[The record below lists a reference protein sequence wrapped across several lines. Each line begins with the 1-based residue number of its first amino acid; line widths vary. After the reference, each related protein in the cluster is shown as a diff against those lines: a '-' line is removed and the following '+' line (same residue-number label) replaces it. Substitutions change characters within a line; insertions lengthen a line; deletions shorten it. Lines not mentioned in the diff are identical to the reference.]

1 MGDIL
6 TFILVPA
13 AYLVLLL
20 LYLLVAPVIAVLR
33 GAALISELVW
43 RYFQLLYGVLRL
55 RTPEFVTV
63 PPYRPSD
70 ELAHRN
76 YFFGP
81 AVRDLRQLLTLGRQL
96 FIRTV
101 TGAYRQ
107 VTARQFTA
115 PSTHRAVSVPY
126 GLTLFLGL
134 AVGAPVAI
142 VVLSALLGVHALGV
156 ALLTAGARLTALA
169 LRATDR
175 TVMILRGLPRGMLC
189 PSCFERVPYPSY
201 DCPRA
206 ECRRRHSDIRPGTFG
221 LFRRRCACGERIPTL
236 LMLMGRDAR
245 LSGYCVHEHCGKP
258 MNPDAGH
265 MPELIL
271 PLIGGRAAG
280 KTQLMAAAVK
290 SLQSTAENGGPAIR
304 LADPE
309 STANQQVL
317 NEILEIQG
325 HTRPTQK
332 ALPRA
337 HSFVL
342 GSGRAERLVHVFD
355 TAGERFGN
363 REETDALR
371 YIRDARTFVFV
382 LDPMAVGAFW
392 TRLDPAGPKVDRTL
406 ASTVDPEDVF
416 SRSVQAIRAMGTH
429 LDKARLAVAVS
440 KRDLLVGQPAL
451 LPDRPDDSDT
461 TRQWLCEQLGLRNLV
476 KTMDLEFG
484 EVRFFCT
491 AAVVDEE
498 GQAGPGITVLV
509 EWCLGT

>member
-1 MGDIL
+1 MDDIL
-6 TFILVPA
+6 LFILVPA
-13 AYLVLLL
+13 AYLALLL
-20 LYLLVAPVIAVLR
+20 LYLLVAPAIAALR
-33 GAALISELVW
+33 GAALISEQLW
-43 RYFQLLYGVLRL
+43 RYCQLLNGVLRL
-55 RTPEFVTV
+55 RTPEFVTI
-63 PPYRPSD
+63 PPYRPAE

-81 AVRDLRQLLTLGRQL
+81 ATRDLRQLITQGRRL
-96 FIRTV
+96 YVRTV
-101 TGAYRQ
+101 TDAYRR

-115 PSTHRAVSVPY
+115 PSTHRAASVPY
-126 GLTLFLGL
+126 GLTLYLGL
-134 AVGAPVAI
+134 GIGAGAAIPV
-142 VVLSALLGVHALGV
+142 LGMLLGVHALGV
-156 ALLTAGARLTALA
+156 ALLMVGARLTALS

-189 PSCFERVPYPSY
+189 PSCFERVPYPAY

-206 ECRRRHSDIRPGTFG
+206 ACRRRHADIRPGTFG

-236 LMLMGRDAR
+236 LMLMSRDAR
-245 LSGYCVHEHCGKP
+245 LSGYCRHEHCGKP

-280 KTQLMAAAVK
+280 KTQLMAAMVK
-290 SLQSTAENGGPAIR
+290 SLENTAENGGPAIR

-309 STANQQVL
+309 STANQRVL
-317 NEILEIQG
+317 NEVLEIQG

-332 ALPRA
+332 TLPRA

-355 TAGERFGN
+355 TAGERFVS

-371 YIRDARTFVFV
+371 YVRAARTFVFV
-382 LDPMAVGAFW
+382 LDPMAVDAFW
-392 TRLDPAGPKVDRTL
+392 TRLDLAGPKVDRTL

-416 SRSVQAIRAMGTH
+416 SRSVQTVRTMGTR

-440 KRDLLVGQPAL
+440 KRDMLVEQPAL
-451 LPDRPDDSDT
+451 LPDRPDDSET
-461 TRQWLCEQLGLRNLV
+461 AREWLCERLGLRNLV

-491 AAVVDEE
+491 AAVADEE
-498 GQAGPGITVLV
+498 GQVDPSIAVLV
-509 EWCLGT
+509 EWCLRE

>member
-1 MGDIL
+1 MDEIL
-6 TFILVPA
+6 LFILVPLAFLALLSIYLFFAPAIA
-13 AYLVLLL
+13 A
-20 LYLLVAPVIAVLR
+20 LR
-33 GAALISELVW
+33 GAALVSELVW
-43 RYFQLLYGVLRL
+43 RYCQLLDGVLRR
-55 RTPEFVTV
+55 RTPEFVTL
-63 PPYRPSD
+63 PAFSPAD

-81 AVRDLRQLLTLGRQL
+81 ATRDLRQLLTQGRRL
-96 FIRTV
+96 YVRTV
-101 TGAYRQ
+101 GDAYRR

-115 PSTHRAVSVPY
+115 PSVHRSVSVPY
-126 GLTLFLGL
+126 GLTLYLGL
-134 AVGAPVAI
+134 GAGAAVAVPV
-142 VVLSALLGVHALGV
+142 LGLLLGAQALGV
-156 ALLTAGARLTALA
+156 ALLMGGARLTAYT

-175 TVMILRGLPRGMLC
+175 TGMILRGLPRGMMC
-189 PSCFERVPYPSY
+189 PSCFERVPYPAY
-201 DCPRA
+201 DCPRTT
-206 ECRRRHSDIRPGTFG
+206 CRRRHSDIRPGTFG

-245 LSGYCVHEHCGKP
+245 LSGYCVHEHCGNS

-280 KTQLMAAAVK
+280 KTQLMAAMVK
-290 SLQSTAENGGPAIR
+290 SLENAAENGGEPIR

-309 STANQQVL
+309 SIANQQVL
-317 NEILEIQG
+317 NEVLDIQG

-332 ALPRA
+332 RLPRA

-342 GSGRAERLVHVFD
+342 GRGRAERLVHVFD
-355 TAGERFGN
+355 TAGERFLN

-371 YIRDARTFVFV
+371 YAKEARTFLFV
-382 LDPMAVGAFW
+382 LDPMSVDAFW
-392 TRLDPAGPKVDRTL
+392 TRLDPEGPKVDRTL

-416 SRSVQAIRAMGTH
+416 SRSTQTVRTMGTR

-440 KRDLLVGQPAL
+440 KRDLLAGQPAL

-461 TRQWLCEQLGLRNLV
+461 TREWLCERLGLRNLV
-476 KTMDLEFG
+476 ETMDLEFG

-491 AAVVDEE
+491 AAVADEQGQVDPSIAAFV
-498 GQAGPGITVLV
+498 Q
-509 EWCLGT
+509 WCLGE

>member
-1 MGDIL
+1 MDEIL
-6 TFILVPA
+6 AFVVVPIL
-13 AYLVLLL
+13 YLVLLL
-20 LYLLVAPVIAVLR
+20 LYLTFAWVIVVLR
-33 GAALISELVW
+33 AAALVSELLW
-43 RYFQLLYGVLRL
+43 RYCQLLNGVLRL

-63 PPYRPSD
+63 PPYRPAD

-81 AVRDLRQLLTLGRQL
+81 AVRDLRQLVTQGRRL
-96 FIRTV
+96 LVRGV
-101 TGAYRQ
+101 TDAYRG
-107 VTARQFTA
+107 VTARQFRA
-115 PSTHRAVSVPY
+115 PSTHRAISVPY
-126 GLTLFLGL
+126 GLTLCLGL
-134 AVGAPVAI
+134 GTGTAVAV
-142 VVLSALLGVHALGV
+142 VVLGVLLGVQALAV
-156 ALLTAGARLTALA
+156 ALLTAGARLTALT

-175 TVMILRGLPRGMLC
+175 TVMIARGLPRGMLC
-189 PSCFERVPYPSY
+189 PSCFERVRYPAY

-206 ECRRRHSDIRPGTFG
+206 ACRRRHADIRPGTFG

-236 LMLMGRDAR
+236 LMLMGRETR

-280 KTQLMAAAVK
+280 KTQLMAAVVK
-290 SLQSTAENGGPAIR
+290 SLEHAAENGGPALR

-309 STANQQVL
+309 STANQHVL
-317 NEILEIQG
+317 NEVLQIHG

-332 ALPRA
+332 TLPRA

-355 TAGERFGN
+355 TAGERFVN

-371 YIRDARTFVFV
+371 YIREARTFLFV
-382 LDPMAVGAFW
+382 LDPMAVEAFW
-392 TRLDPAGPKVDRTL
+392 TRLDPAGPTVDRTL

-416 SRSVQAIRAMGTH
+416 SRSVQTVRTMGTR
-429 LDKARLAVAVS
+429 LDRSRLAVAVS

-451 LPDRPDDSDT
+451 LPERPDDSESA
-461 TRQWLCEQLGLRNLV
+461 REWLCERLGLRNLV
-476 KTMDLEFG
+476 TTMDLEFG

-491 AAVVDEE
+491 AAVADAEGRVD
-498 GQAGPGITVLV
+498 ATITHLA
-509 EWCLGT
+509 EWCLRE

>member
-1 MGDIL
+1 MADIL
-6 TFILVPA
+6 IFVLVPA
-13 AYLVLLL
+13 VYLALLL
-20 LYLLVAPVIAVLR
+20 LYLVIAPAIAALR
-33 GAALISELVW
+33 GLALVSELLW
-43 RYFQLLYGVLRL
+43 RYFQLLNGVLRL

-63 PPYRPSD
+63 PPYRPAD

-81 AVRDLRQLLTLGRQL
+81 ATRDLRQLQSQGRRL
-96 FIRTV
+96 YIRTV
-101 TGAYRQ
+101 TDAFRR

-115 PSTHRAVSVPY
+115 PTVHRSVSVPY
-126 GLTLFLGL
+126 GLTLHLGL
-134 AVGAPVAI
+134 GLGAAAAVPV
-142 VVLSALLGVHALGV
+142 LGLLLGVQALGV
-156 ALLTAGARLTALA
+156 GLLTAGARLTALA

-175 TVMILRGLPRGMLC
+175 AVMILRGLPRGMLC
-189 PSCFERVPYPSY
+189 PSCFERVPYPAY

-206 ECRRRHSDIRPGTFG
+206 TCRRRHADIRPGTFG

-236 LMLMGRDAR
+236 LMLMSRDAR
-245 LSGYCVHEHCGKP
+245 LSGYCVHEHCGRP

-280 KTQLMAAAVK
+280 KTQLMAAMVK
-290 SLQSTAENGGPAIR
+290 MLEDSAENGGPPIR

-309 STANQQVL
+309 STANQRVL
-317 NEILEIQG
+317 NEVLEIQG

-332 ALPRA
+332 TLPRA

-355 TAGERFGN
+355 TAGERFVN

-371 YIRDARTFVFV
+371 YAREARTFVFV
-382 LDPMAVGAFW
+382 LDPMAVDAFW
-392 TRLDPAGPKVDRTL
+392 TRLDPRGPQVDRTL
-406 ASTVDPEDVF
+406 GSTVDPEDVF
-416 SRSVQAIRAMGTH
+416 SRSVQTVRTMGTR
-429 LDKARLAVAVS
+429 LARARLAVAVT
-440 KRDLLVGQPAL
+440 KRDLLAGQPAL
-451 LPDRPDDSDT
+451 LPDRPEDGDAV
-461 TRQWLCEQLGLRNLV
+461 REWLCERLGLRNLV

-491 AAVVDEE
+491 SAVADQEGRVDPSI
-498 GQAGPGITVLV
+498 GVFV
-509 EWCLGT
+509 EWCLRE

>member
-1 MGDIL
+1 MADIL
-6 TFILVPA
+6 IFVLVPTV
-13 AYLVLLL
+13 YLALLL
-20 LYLLVAPVIAVLR
+20 LYLVFAPTIAALR
-33 GAALISELVW
+33 GVALVSELVW
-43 RYFQLLYGVLRL
+43 RYCQLLNGVLRL
-55 RTPEFVTV
+55 RTPEFVTI
-63 PPYRPSD
+63 PPYRPAD

-81 AVRDLRQLLTLGRQL
+81 ASRDLRQLVTQGRRL
-96 FIRTV
+96 YVRTV
-101 TGAYRQ
+101 TDAYRR

-115 PSTHRAVSVPY
+115 PSVHRSASVPY
-126 GLTLFLGL
+126 GLTLYAGLGL
-134 AVGAPVAI
+134 GAAVAVPV
-142 VVLSALLGVHALGV
+142 LGLLLGVQALGV
-156 ALLTAGARLTALA
+156 ALLTAGARLTALT

-175 TVMILRGLPRGMLC
+175 AVMILRGLPRGMLC
-189 PSCFERVPYPSY
+189 PSCFERVPYPAY

-206 ECRRRHSDIRPGTFG
+206 TCRRRHADIRPGTFG

-236 LMLMGRDAR
+236 LMLMSADAR
-245 LSGYCVHEHCGKP
+245 LSGHCVHEHCGKP

-280 KTQLMAAAVK
+280 KTQLMAAMVK
-290 SLQSTAENGGPAIR
+290 SLENAAENGGPAIR

-309 STANQQVL
+309 SSANQRVL
-317 NEILEIQG
+317 NEVLEIQG

-332 ALPRA
+332 TLPRA

-342 GSGRAERLVHVFD
+342 GTGRAERLVHIFD
-355 TAGERFGN
+355 TAGERFVN

-371 YIRDARTFVFV
+371 YTREARTFVFV
-382 LDPMAVGAFW
+382 LDPMAVDAFW

-416 SRSVQAIRAMGTH
+416 ARSVQTVRTMGTR
-429 LDKARLAVAVS
+429 LDKARLAVAVT
-440 KRDLLVGQPAL
+440 KRDLLTGQPAL

-461 TRQWLCEQLGLRNLV
+461 AREWLCERLGLRNLV

-491 AAVVDEE
+491 AAVADDQARVDPSIAAFV
-498 GQAGPGITVLV
+498 G
-509 EWCLGT
+509 WCLRE

>member
-1 MGDIL
+1 MDDIL
-6 TFILVPA
+6 LFVIIPAVYLALLLV
-13 AYLVLLL
+13 YLVF
-20 LYLLVAPVIAVLR
+20 APAIAVLR
-33 GAALISELVW
+33 GAALVSELLW
-43 RYFQLLYGVLRL
+43 RYGQLLNGVLRL
-55 RTPEFVTV
+55 RTPEFVTI
-63 PPYRPSD
+63 PPYRPAD

-81 AVRDLRQLLTLGRQL
+81 ATRDLRQLLTQGWRLYV
-96 FIRTV
+96 RTV
-101 TGAYRQ
+101 NDAYRR

-115 PSTHRAVSVPY
+115 PSMHRSVSVPY
-126 GLTLFLGL
+126 GLTLYLGL
-134 AVGAPVAI
+134 GVGAAAAVPV
-142 VVLSALLGVHALGV
+142 LGLLLGVQALGV
-156 ALLTAGARLTALA
+156 ALLTAGARLTALT
-169 LRATDR
+169 LRAADR

-189 PSCFERVPYPSY
+189 PSCFERVPYPAY

-206 ECRRRHSDIRPGTFG
+206 TCRRRHADIRPGTFG

-236 LMLMGRDAR
+236 LMLMSRDAR
-245 LSGYCVHEHCGKP
+245 LSGFCVHEHCGKP

-280 KTQLMAAAVK
+280 KTQLMAAMVK
-290 SLQSTAENGGPAIR
+290 SLENTAENGGPAIR

-309 STANQQVL
+309 SRANQRVL
-317 NEILEIQG
+317 NEVLEIQG

-332 ALPRA
+332 TLPRA

-355 TAGERFGN
+355 TAGERFVN

-371 YIRDARTFVFV
+371 YAREARTFVFV
-382 LDPMAVGAFW
+382 LDPMAVDAFW

-406 ASTVDPEDVF
+406 GSTVDPEDVF
-416 SRSVQAIRAMGTH
+416 ARSLQTVRTMGTR
-429 LDKARLAVAVS
+429 LDKARLAVAVT
-440 KRDLLVGQPAL
+440 KRDLLAGRPGL

-461 TRQWLCEQLGLRNLV
+461 AREWLCERLGLRNLV

-491 AAVVDEE
+491 AAVADQEGRVDPSI
-498 GQAGPGITVLV
+498 AAFV
-509 EWCLGT
+509 EWCLRE

>member
-1 MGDIL
+1 MDDIL
-6 TFILVPA
+6 LFVIIPA
-13 AYLVLLL
+13 VFLVLLL
-20 LYLLVAPVIAVLR
+20 LYLLVAPAIAALR
-33 GAALISELVW
+33 GAALVSELLW
-43 RYFQLLYGVLRL
+43 RYCRLLNGVLRL

-63 PPYRPSD
+63 PPYRPAD

-81 AVRDLRQLLTLGRQL
+81 ATRDLRQLLTQGRRL
-96 FIRTV
+96 YVRTV
-101 TGAYRQ
+101 TDAYRR

-115 PSTHRAVSVPY
+115 PSTHRAASVPY
-126 GLTLFLGL
+126 GLTLYVGLGIGAAA
-134 AVGAPVAI
+134 AVPV
-142 VVLSALLGVHALGV
+142 LGALLGAQALGV
-156 ALLTAGARLTALA
+156 SLLTGGARLTALT

-175 TVMILRGLPRGMLC
+175 VVMVLRGLPRGMLC
-189 PSCFERVPYPSY
+189 PSCFERVPYPAY

-206 ECRRRHSDIRPGTFG
+206 TCRRRHADIRPGTFG

-236 LMLMGRDAR
+236 LMLMSRDAR
-245 LSGYCVHEHCGKP
+245 LSGHCVHEHCGKP

-271 PLIGGRAAG
+271 PLVGGRAAG
-280 KTQLMAAAVK
+280 KTQLMAAMVR
-290 SLQSTAENGGPAIR
+290 SLEKAAENGGPAIR
-304 LADPE
+304 LADAE
-309 STANQQVL
+309 SSANQRVL
-317 NEILEIQG
+317 NEVLEIQG

-342 GSGRAERLVHVFD
+342 GTGRAERLVHVFD
-355 TAGERFGN
+355 TAGERFVN

-371 YIRDARTFVFV
+371 YVREARTFVFV
-382 LDPMAVGAFW
+382 LDPMAADAFW
-392 TRLDPAGPKVDRTL
+392 TRLDPSAPEVDRTL

-416 SRSVQAIRAMGTH
+416 ARSTQTVRTMGTR

-440 KRDLLVGQPAL
+440 KRDLLSGRPAL

-461 TRQWLCEQLGLRNLV
+461 IREWLCERLGLRNLV
-476 KTMDLEFG
+476 KTMELEFA

-491 AAVVDEE
+491 AAVADEE
-498 GQAGPGITVLV
+498 GRVDPSIGVFV
-509 EWCLGT
+509 EWCLRE